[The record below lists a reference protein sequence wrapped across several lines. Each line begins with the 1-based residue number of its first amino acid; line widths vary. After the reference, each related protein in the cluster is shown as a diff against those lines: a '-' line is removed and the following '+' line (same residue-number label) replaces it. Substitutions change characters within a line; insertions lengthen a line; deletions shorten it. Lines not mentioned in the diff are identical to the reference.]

1 MPMEY
6 DILLRFLA
14 SAIVGLVIGFMRR
27 HKAAGLRTFAL
38 ICFGA
43 TVFTI
48 VSIDPRLGAGDPSRA
63 IAQIIAGIG
72 FLGLGVIWKYE
83 GRLTGLT
90 TAAAVWVTASLG
102 IMVGLAFWTEALAA
116 TAITMAILYSKE
128 PLVKA
133 KIE

>member
-1 MPMEY
+1 MKKETTRPVE
-6 DILLRFLA
+6 IKKK
-14 SAIVGLVIGFMRR
+14 LVDDVVCVVADDDLNEMVDETI
-27 HKAAGLRTFAL
+27 KAGIR
-38 ICFGA
+38 
-43 TVFTI
+43 
-48 VSIDPRLGAGDPSRA
+48 DAGD
-63 IAQIIAGIG
+63 
-72 FLGLGVIWKYE
+72 GVILKYE